1 MAEPT
6 PEDIRASYGF
16 VGKLAD
22 SVPEI
27 NAVLQ
32 QAITGKWTT
41 DRFLMTVANTNWWK
55 LNGTGAREITLMQAT
70 DPGNFAKERAAGARS
85 MAVQLEQLGI
95 PFDLD
100 FEVLGDMWVRAKME
114 QVPAEGM
121 ASWLFDAAP
130 WMSNKQ
136 LLDSGG
142 RVGTVV
148 NEMFRMAHE
157 YGYNTSD
164 LTGEILDEVRDMMQ
178 GGLAGGSEEWR
189 SRMINYASSYYA
201 PYADDI
207 RGGKTVGE
215 IAQPVIERVAN
226 LLELNPYDVDFN
238 DPLLKKALTEWG
250 DKDRAYSL
258 NEIESFARQ
267 DSRWKT
273 TDNAMESSVKLLN
286 EVGQTFGLLGNR

>member
-27 NAVLQ
+27 NAILQ
-32 QAITGKWTT
+32 QAIAGKWTA
-41 DRFLMTVANTNWWK
+41 DRFVMTVANTNWWK
-55 LNGTGAREITLMQAT
+55 ANGSGAREIMIQQAT
-70 DPGNFAKERAAGARS
+70 DPGNFEKERAAGARAI
-85 MAVQLEQLGI
+85 AVQLEQLGI

-100 FEVLGDMWVRAKME
+100 FDTLGAIWVRSKVE
-114 QVPAEGM
+114 QVPADGM

-130 WMSNKQ
+130 WMSNNA
-136 LLDSGG
+136 LLNAGG

-148 NEMFRMAHE
+148 NDMFRMARE
-157 YGYNTSD
+157 YGYNPGD
-164 LTGEILDEVRDMMQ
+164 LTGEVLNEVRDMMQ
-178 GGLAGGSEEWR
+178 GGLAGGSEEWK

-201 PYADDI
+201 PYAEEI
-207 RGGKTVGE
+207 RGGKTVAE
-215 IAQPVIERVAN
+215 IARPVIERVSN
-226 LLELNPYDVDFN
+226 LLELNPDSMDFS
-238 DPLLKKALTEWG
+238 DPILKKALTEWG

-258 NEIESFARQ
+258 NEIENFTRKDA
-267 DSRWKT
+267 RWKT

-286 EVGQTFGLLGNR
+286 EIGQTFGLLGNR